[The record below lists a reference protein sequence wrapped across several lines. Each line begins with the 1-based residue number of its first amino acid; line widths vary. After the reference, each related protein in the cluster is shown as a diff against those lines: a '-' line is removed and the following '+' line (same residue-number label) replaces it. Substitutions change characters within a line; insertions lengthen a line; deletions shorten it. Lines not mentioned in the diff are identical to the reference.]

1 MSEMPN
7 DPAPNSPGSH
17 GADLFDYGLLRRYAG
32 LVLRAPIRHKL
43 VAGVSFLTVMAGAV
57 AAICVLPPRY
67 HVEASVL
74 ALRNP
79 LMNTL
84 TNPGVNRDWDAPT
97 RAARETVLRRENLV
111 SLCKQTDFVDRY
123 LATRAP
129 AVRARDWLFAALG
142 KERTK
147 ERLLRDL
154 VDTLERRLWVTV
166 SSEGTVTVAFEWS
179 NADLAYRMVDAAL
192 QSFLEAR
199 HVSEIS
205 IVGETLSILEVHA
218 ARIQR
223 ESAEAITRLE
233 ERERQLLGSPR
244 QSRPIVRRR
253 LVRDEDLVRLGSV
266 LTARQRALADVEEFR
281 RRRLEEMQAQMAQY
295 QTQYAPGHPAIASL
309 RQNIEGLTAPSPQ
322 IQSLRAEI
330 HDLESEITRRGGTV
344 PQAGIGGLPLPQD
357 DFAMSDLRSR
367 LADDDSRFEYER
379 SQLQLLVRQYSSL
392 RDRIDAARVELD
404 TARAAFKYRYSV
416 ISPPQ
421 IPKGP
426 IKPYALLRLV
436 AGLVGGVGLALFAS
450 AALDIR
456 SRRIFEHWQAERY
469 LGLPVL
475 AQLRR

>member
-1 MSEMPN
+1 MSETPN
-7 DPAPNSPGSH
+7 DPAPGSPGSQ
-17 GADLFDYGLLRRYAG
+17 GADLFDFGLLQRYAG
-32 LVLRAPIRHKL
+32 LVLRAPVRHKL

-57 AAICVLPPRY
+57 VAIYMLPPRY
-67 HVEASVL
+67 RVEASVL

-79 LMNTL
+79 LMSAL

-97 RAARETVLRRENLV
+97 RAARETVLRRDNLV
-111 SLCKQTDFVDRY
+111 SLCKQTDFVERY

-129 AVRARDWLFAALG
+129 AVRARDWLYEALG
-142 KERTK
+142 QERSK

-166 SSEGTVTVAFEWS
+166 GSEGTVTVAFEWS

-233 ERERQLLGSPR
+233 ERERQLGSPR
-244 QSRPIVRRR
+244 QSRPAVRRR

-266 LTARQRALADVEEFR
+266 LAARQRALADVEEFR
-281 RRRLEEMQAQMAQY
+281 RRRLEELQAQMAQY

-309 RQNIEGLTAPSPQ
+309 RQNIEGLNAPSPQ
-322 IQSLRAEI
+322 IQSLRGEI
-330 HDLESEITRRGGTV
+330 HDLENEITRRGGTV
-344 PQAGIGGLPLPQD
+344 PQAGIGGLALPPD
-357 DFAMSDLRSR
+357 DLAISDLRSR
-367 LADDDSRFEYER
+367 LADDDPRFEYER

-416 ISPPQ
+416 ITPPQ
-421 IPKGP
+421 MPKRPVSINPPRVLLG
-426 IKPYALLRLV
+426 ALL
-436 AGLVGGVGLALFAS
+436 GGLAFAIFAAAMVDLFSGRPVEA
-450 AALDIR
+450 
-456 SRRIFEHWQAERY
+456 WQVEDK
-469 LGLPVL
+469 LGIVILSEL
-475 AQLRR
+475 HK

>member
-1 MSEMPN
+1 MPN
-7 DPAPNSPGSH
+7 DPTPSSPGSQ

-32 LVLRAPIRHKL
+32 LVLRAPMRHKL
-43 VAGVSFLTVMAGAV
+43 VAGLSFLTVMAGAV
-57 AAICVLPPRY
+57 VAIYVLPPRY
-67 HVEASVL
+67 RVEASVL

-79 LMNTL
+79 LMTAL

-97 RAARETVLRRENLV
+97 RAARETVLRRDNLV

-129 AVRARDWLFAALG
+129 AVRARDWLYAALG

-166 SSEGTVTVAFEWS
+166 GSEGTVTVAFEWS

-223 ESAEAITRLE
+223 ESADAITRLE

-244 QSRPIVRRR
+244 QSRPVVRRR

-266 LTARQRALADVEEFR
+266 LAARQRALADVEEFR
-281 RRRLEEMQAQMAQY
+281 RRRLEEMQAQMSQY

-309 RQNIEGLTAPSPQ
+309 RQNIEGLNAPSPQ

-344 PQAGIGGLPLPQD
+344 PQAGIGGLPVPQD
-357 DFAMSDLRSR
+357 DLAISDLRSR
-367 LADDDSRFEYER
+367 LADDDPRFEYER

-416 ISPPQ
+416 ITPPQ
-421 IPKGP
+421 MPKHPVSINPPRVLLG
-426 IKPYALLRLV
+426 ALL
-436 AGLVGGVGLALFAS
+436 GGLAFAVFAAAMVDLFSGRPVEA
-450 AALDIR
+450 
-456 SRRIFEHWQAERY
+456 WQVEDK
-469 LGLPVL
+469 LGIVILSE
-475 AQLRR
+475 LRK